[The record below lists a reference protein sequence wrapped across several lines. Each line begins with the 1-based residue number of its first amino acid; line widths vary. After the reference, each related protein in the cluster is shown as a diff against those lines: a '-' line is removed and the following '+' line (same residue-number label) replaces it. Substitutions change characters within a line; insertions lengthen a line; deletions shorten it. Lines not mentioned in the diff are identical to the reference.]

1 MNCLA
6 CRVPRLLSR
15 PVGPSSR
22 PLNLADLDTY
32 SEAPPRALDSYPDCG
47 CIQGPR
53 MGDHAPN
60 IGWGWVV
67 DEAPAVMDR
76 WDSPEFD
83 GVTEGHRV
91 SPPSLWTYT
100 HNRLGETVRVRA
112 DDPAVTGAAAAVA
125 AAPDL
130 PDPWVA
136 YWSFDADCV
145 FYHDTTS
152 GKTTQNVDKARAYV
166 AVAAAPDP
174 PLPWIKMWS
183 AIRTTVSLPPPP
195 LPMWALSP
203 DLVGPGSTP
212 CRHPMA

>member
-1 MNCLA
+1 
-6 CRVPRLLSR
+6 
-15 PVGPSSR
+15 
-22 PLNLADLDTY
+22 
-32 SEAPPRALDSYPDCG
+32 
-47 CIQGPR
+47 

-136 YWSFDADCV
+136 
-145 FYHDTTS
+145 
-152 GKTTQNVDKARAYV
+152 QNVDKARAYV